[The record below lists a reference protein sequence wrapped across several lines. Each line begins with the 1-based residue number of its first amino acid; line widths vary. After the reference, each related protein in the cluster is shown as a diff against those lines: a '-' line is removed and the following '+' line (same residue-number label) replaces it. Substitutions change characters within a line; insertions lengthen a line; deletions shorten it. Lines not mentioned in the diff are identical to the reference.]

1 MALRAQR
8 LQAHG
13 LAVERGALGAP
24 RRSPVQFAHRLRL
37 ILPAVDHTA
46 PAILDLG
53 LLLFLAALAGRGAR
67 ALGLPAVIGYLL
79 VGVLV
84 SPFTP
89 GYVANR
95 DQLSV
100 LADIGVVLLLFE
112 VGIEINPLRLAR
124 EGRRLLLLA
133 PLQVAVT
140 WILSAAACIAL
151 GMAPAGAALIGLSIA
166 MSSSVV
172 VVNITRS
179 RRRTTNRITDEELL
193 GWSVIQDL
201 VGVSAALVLVVVL
214 GIGGRSGL
222 VAVGGVIA
230 FVVLAAVAASLLP
243 WLLRRLQAE
252 HDLFL
257 LVSVASGL
265 LLAGVGSRYFGIP
278 LALAAFVAGLAITE
292 SPVAAE
298 ARQRLLPF
306 RDLFAVMFFVALG
319 TVIDPNTLP
328 RALPW
333 LVAFLAMVVVGKVLV
348 VWIMARFGRLGARTL
363 QLAVGLGQVGEF
375 SYVLGAIALS
385 ARLITPQV
393 SSGLVGAVVVSIAA
407 SSILVRIAHRP
418 NSREP
423 ATVQ

>member
-1 MALRAQR
+1 M
-8 LQAHG
+8 G
-13 LAVERGALGAP
+13 
-24 RRSPVQFAHRLRL
+24 RSAFIR
-37 ILPAVDHTA
+37 PAVAHPA
-46 PAILDLG
+46 PAILELG
-53 LLLFLAALAGRGAR
+53 LLLLRAALAGKAAR
-67 ALGLPAVIGYLL
+67 SIGLPAVIGYLL

-95 DQLSV
+95 DQLSI
-100 LADIGVVLLLFE
+100 LADVGVVLLLFE

-140 WILSAAACIAL
+140 WILSAAACVAL
-151 GMAPAGAALIGLSIA
+151 GMSIAGAAMIGLSIA

-179 RRRTTNRITDEELL
+179 RRRTTDRITDDELL

-222 VAVGGVIA
+222 AAIGGVFA
-230 FVVLAAVAASLLP
+230 FVALATGAAFVLP
-243 WLLRRLQAE
+243 WLLQRLQAE

-257 LVSVASGL
+257 LVSVAGGL
-265 LLAGVGSRYFGIP
+265 LLAGVGSRFFGIP

-292 SPVAAE
+292 SPIAAE

-319 TVIDPNTLP
+319 TVIDPTTLP
-328 RALPW
+328 QALPW
-333 LVAFLAMVVVGKVLV
+333 LVAFLAVVVVGKVLM
-348 VWIMARFGRLGARTL
+348 VWIMARLGRLGARPL
-363 QLAVGLGQVGEF
+363 QLAVGPGPGGGVHHGLGPGPPTAPPV
-375 SYVLGAIALS
+375 
-385 ARLITPQV
+385 P
-393 SSGLVGAVVVSIAA
+393 
-407 SSILVRIAHRP
+407 P
-418 NSREP
+418 P
-423 ATVQ
+423 

>member
-1 MALRAQR
+1 M
-8 LQAHG
+8 
-13 LAVERGALGAP
+13 P
-24 RRSPVQFAHRLRL
+24 SP
-37 ILPAVDHTA
+37 ILPAVDRTA

-53 LLLFLAALAGRGAR
+53 LLLLLAALAGRGAR

-95 DQLSV
+95 EQLSI
-100 LADIGVVLLLFE
+100 LADVGVVLLLFE
-112 VGIEINPLRLAR
+112 VGIEINPLRLAK
-124 EGRRLLLLA
+124 EARRLLLLA
-133 PLQVAVT
+133 PLQVLVT
-140 WILSAAACIAL
+140 WLLSAAVCLAL
-151 GMAPAGAALIGLSIA
+151 GLKPAGAALIGLSIA

-179 RRRTTNRITDEELL
+179 RRRTTDRRTDELLL

-201 VGVSAALVLVVVL
+201 VGVGAAIVVVVVV

-222 VAVGGVIA
+222 EALAGVVAFAVLAGAFA
-230 FVVLAAVAASLLP
+230 FVLP
-243 WLLRRLQAE
+243 WLLRRLRTE

-265 LLAGVGSRYFGIP
+265 LIAGVGSRFLDIP
-278 LALAAFVAGLAITE
+278 LALAAFVAGVAITE

-319 TVIDPNTLP
+319 TVIDPALLP
-328 RALPW
+328 AAFPW
-333 LVAFLAMVVVGKVLV
+333 LLAFLALVIVTKVGLV
-348 VWIMARFGRLGARTL
+348 WLMARLAKLDARRL

-375 SYVLGAIALS
+375 SYVLGALALG
-385 ARLITPQV
+385 AGLISTQV
-393 SSGLVGAVVVSIAA
+393 SAALVAAVVLSIAA
-407 SSILVRIAHRP
+407 SSILVRVGYRSQEVGA
-418 NSREP
+418 
-423 ATVQ
+423 

>member
-1 MALRAQR
+1 M
-8 LQAHG
+8 G
-13 LAVERGALGAP
+13 
-24 RRSPVQFAHRLRL
+24 RSAS

-46 PAILDLG
+46 PAILELG
-53 LLLFLAALAGRGAR
+53 LLLLLAALAGKAAR
-67 ALGLPAVIGYLL
+67 SIGLPAVIGYLL

-95 DQLSV
+95 DQLSI
-100 LADIGVVLLLFE
+100 LADVGVVLLLFE
-112 VGIEINPLRLAR
+112 VGIEINPVRLAR

-140 WILSAAACIAL
+140 WVLSAAACVAL
-151 GMAPAGAALIGLSIA
+151 GMSIAGAAMIGLSIA

-179 RRRTTNRITDEELL
+179 RRRTTDRITDDELL

-214 GIGGRSGL
+214 GIGGRSGI
-222 VAVGGVIA
+222 AAIGGVVA
-230 FVVLAAVAASLLP
+230 FVALAAGAAFVLP
-243 WLLRRLQAE
+243 WLLQRLQAE

-257 LVSVASGL
+257 LVSVAGGL
-265 LLAGVGSRYFGIP
+265 LLAGVGSRFFGIP

-292 SPVAAE
+292 SPIAAE

-319 TVIDPNTLP
+319 TVVDPTTLP
-328 RALPW
+328 QALPW

-348 VWIMARFGRLGARTL
+348 VWIMARLGRLGARTL

-407 SSILVRIAHRP
+407 SSILVRLVHRSNRP
-418 NSREP
+418 KP
-423 ATVQ
+423 VAVQ

>member
-1 MALRAQR
+1 
-8 LQAHG
+8 
-13 LAVERGALGAP
+13 VE
-24 RRSPVQFAHRLRL
+24 
-37 ILPAVDHTA
+37 HTA

-67 ALGLPAVIGYLL
+67 ALGLPAVIGYLV

-95 DQLSV
+95 EQLSI
-100 LADIGVVLLLFE
+100 LADVGVVLLLFE

-124 EGRRLLLLA
+124 EGRRLLALA
-133 PLQVAVT
+133 PIQVAAT
-140 WILSAAACIAL
+140 WLVSAVACYLL
-151 GMAPAGAALIGLSIA
+151 GIPLGGAAMIGLSIA

-179 RRRTTNRITDEELL
+179 RRRTTDRRTDEVLL
-193 GWSVIQDL
+193 GWSLIQDL
-201 VGVSAALVLVVVL
+201 VGVSAALILVVIL
-214 GIGGRSGL
+214 GIGGRSGVTAIAGV
-222 VAVGGVIA
+222 VAFA
-230 FVVLAAVAASLLP
+230 VVSAVAAFVLP
-243 WLLRRLQAE
+243 WLLRRLQTE

-265 LLAGVGSRYFGIP
+265 LLAGVGSQFLGVP

-292 SPVAAE
+292 SPIAAE

-319 TVIDPNTLP
+319 TVVNPAD
-328 RALPW
+328 AAGAAPW
-333 LVAFLAMVVVGKVLV
+333 LLAFLAMVIAGKVIV
-348 VWIMARFGRLGARTL
+348 VWVLARVVHLGARTL

-375 SYVLGAIALS
+375 SYVLGALAL
-385 ARLITPQV
+385 AGGLITKEV
-393 SSGLVGAVVVSIAA
+393 SAGLIGAVVVSIAA
-407 SSILVRIAHRP
+407 SSILVRVAGRA
-418 NSREP
+418 P
-423 ATVQ
+423 ALE

>member
-1 MALRAQR
+1 
-8 LQAHG
+8 
-13 LAVERGALGAP
+13 
-24 RRSPVQFAHRLRL
+24 
-37 ILPAVDHTA
+37 
-46 PAILDLG
+46 
-53 LLLFLAALAGRGAR
+53 
-67 ALGLPAVIGYLL
+67 LGLPAVIGYLL
-79 VGVLV
+79 VGIIV

-95 DQLSV
+95 DQLAV
-100 LADIGVVLLLFE
+100 LADVGVVLLLFE

-133 PLQVAVT
+133 PLQVVVT
-140 WILSAAACIAL
+140 WAVSAAACIAF
-151 GMAPAGAALIGLSIA
+151 GMRTAGAALVGLSIA

-179 RRRTTNRITDEELL
+179 RRRTTDLQTDEDLL

-201 VGVSAALVLVVVL
+201 VGVSSALVLLVVIGL
-214 GIGGRSGL
+214 GGRSGVTSL
-222 VAVGGVIA
+222 LGVVAFAATAG
-230 FVVLAAVAASLLP
+230 LAAFFLP
-243 WLLRRLQAE
+243 WLLRRLQTE

-265 LLAGVGSRYFGIP
+265 LLAGVGSRFFGIP

-319 TVIDPNTLP
+319 TVIDP
-328 RALPW
+328 RRFGESLPW
-333 LVAFLAMVVVGKVLV
+333 LALFLALVLITKLLV
-348 VWIMARFGRLGARTL
+348 VWVMARLAKLGARHL

-385 ARLITPQV
+385 GGLISAQV
-393 SSGLVGAVVVSIAA
+393 SAGLVGAVVVSIAA
-407 SSILVRIAHRP
+407 SSILVRVAHRP
-418 NSREP
+418 APP
-423 ATVQ
+423 ALRATSP

>member
-1 MALRAQR
+1 M
-8 LQAHG
+8 
-13 LAVERGALGAP
+13 
-24 RRSPVQFAHRLRL
+24 
-37 ILPAVDHTA
+37 DHTA

-53 LLLFLAALAGRGAR
+53 LLLFLAALAGRAAR

-133 PLQVAVT
+133 PVQVVLT
-140 WILSAAACIAL
+140 WMISAGACLAL
-151 GMAPAGAALIGLSIA
+151 GVAPAGAAMIGLSIA

-179 RRRTTNRITDEELL
+179 RRRTTDRRTDEVLL
-193 GWSVIQDL
+193 GWSLIQDL
-201 VGVSAALVLVVVL
+201 VGVGAALIMVVIL

-222 VAVGGVIA
+222 TAVAGVVA
-230 FVVLAAVAASLLP
+230 FGVLSAVAAFVLP
-243 WLLRRLQAE
+243 WLLRRMQTE

-265 LLAGVGSRYFGIP
+265 LVAGVGSRFFGVP

-292 SPVAAE
+292 SPIAAE

-319 TVIDPNTLP
+319 TVIDPTDVV

-333 LVAFLAMVVVGKVLV
+333 LLAFLAMVLVGKVLV
-348 VWIMARFGRLGARTL
+348 VWLLARFTHLGARPL
-363 QLAVGLGQVGEF
+363 QLSVGLGQVGEF
-375 SYVLGAIALS
+375 SYVLGALALGAGFITKEVS
-385 ARLITPQV
+385 AGLI
-393 SSGLVGAVVVSIAA
+393 GAVVVSIAA
-407 SSILVRIAHRP
+407 SSILVRFAGTRP
-418 NSREP
+418 TSE
-423 ATVQ
+423 

>member
-1 MALRAQR
+1 M
-8 LQAHG
+8 
-13 LAVERGALGAP
+13 E
-24 RRSPVQFAHRLRL
+24 
-37 ILPAVDHTA
+37 HTA

-53 LLLFLAALAGRGAR
+53 LLLFLAALAGKGAR
-67 ALGLPAVIGYLL
+67 AIGLPAVIGYLV

-95 DQLSV
+95 EQLSV
-100 LADIGVVLLLFE
+100 LADVGVVLLLFE

-124 EGRRLLLLA
+124 EGLRLLALA
-133 PLQVAVT
+133 PIQVAAT
-140 WILSAAACIAL
+140 WLASAVVCYLL
-151 GMAPAGAALIGLSIA
+151 GIPLGGAAMIGLSIA

-179 RRRTTNRITDEELL
+179 RLRTTDRRTDEVLL
-193 GWSVIQDL
+193 GWSLIQDL
-201 VGVSAALVLVVVL
+201 VGVSAALILVVIL
-214 GIGGRSGL
+214 GIGGRSGVTAIAGV
-222 VAVGGVIA
+222 VAFA
-230 FVVLAAVAASLLP
+230 VVSAVAAFVLP
-243 WLLRRLQAE
+243 WLLRRLQTE

-265 LLAGVGSRYFGIP
+265 LLAGVGSQFLGVP

-319 TVIDPNTLP
+319 TVVNPADAA
-328 RALPW
+328 RAAPW
-333 LVAFLAMVVVGKVLV
+333 LLAFLAMVIAGKVVV
-348 VWIMARFGRLGARTL
+348 VWALARVVHLGARTL

-375 SYVLGAIALS
+375 SYVLGALAL
-385 ARLITPQV
+385 AGGLITKEV
-393 SSGLVGAVVVSIAA
+393 SAGLIGAVVVSIAA
-407 SSILVRIAHRP
+407 SSILVRVAGRV
-418 NSREP
+418 P
-423 ATVQ
+423 APE

>member
-1 MALRAQR
+1 
-8 LQAHG
+8 
-13 LAVERGALGAP
+13 
-24 RRSPVQFAHRLRL
+24 
-37 ILPAVDHTA
+37 VDHTA
-46 PAILDLG
+46 PAILELG
-53 LLLFLAALAGRGAR
+53 LLLLLAALAGMGAR
-67 ALGLPAVIGYLL
+67 AIGLPAVIGYLL
-79 VGVLV
+79 VGILV

-95 DQLSV
+95 EQLSI
-100 LADIGVVLLLFE
+100 LADVGVVLLLFE

-140 WILSAAACIAL
+140 WVLSAAACIAL
-151 GMAPAGAALIGLSIA
+151 GMAPAGAAMIGLSIA

-179 RRRTTNRITDEELL
+179 RRRTTDRRTDEVLL

-201 VGVSAALVLVVVL
+201 VGVSAALVLVVLL
-214 GIGGRSGL
+214 GVGGRSGL
-222 VAVGGVIA
+222 AALGGVVA
-230 FVVLAAVAASLLP
+230 FVALAAVAAFLLP
-243 WLLRRLQAE
+243 WLLRRLMGE

-265 LLAGVGSRYFGIP
+265 LLAGVGSQYFGIP

-292 SPVAAE
+292 SPIAAE

-319 TVIDPNTLP
+319 TVIDPTSFP
-328 RALPW
+328 QALPW
-333 LVAFLAMVVVGKVLV
+333 LLSFLAMVVLGKVLV
-348 VWIMARFGRLGARTL
+348 VWVMARFSGLGVRTN
-363 QLAVGLGQVGEF
+363 QLAIGLGQVGEF
-375 SYVLGAIALS
+375 SYVLGAIALG
-385 ARLITPQV
+385 ARIISPQV

-407 SSILVRIAHRP
+407 SSILVRVAHRSNRP
-418 NSREP
+418 EP
-423 ATVQ
+423 VAV